1 MDADLIL
8 YHGLV
13 TTLDRANPSAI
24 FLRSPWVIPI
34 SMLGADGAEAA
45 SFCLP
50 VLGLVVLLVFAMGF
64 LLVESL
70 AFTINRS

>member
-1 MDADLIL
+1 M
-8 YHGLV
+8 
-13 TTLDRANPSAI
+13 
-24 FLRSPWVIPI
+24 F
-34 SMLGADGAEAA
+34 GADGAAAA

-50 VLGLVVLLVFAMGF
+50 VLALVVLLVFAMGF